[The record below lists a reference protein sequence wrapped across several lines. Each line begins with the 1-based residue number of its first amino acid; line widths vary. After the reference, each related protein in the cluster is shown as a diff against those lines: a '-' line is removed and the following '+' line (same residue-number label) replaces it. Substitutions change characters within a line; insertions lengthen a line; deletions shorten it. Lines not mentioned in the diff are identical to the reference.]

1 MRLSQFW
8 TAVADEFGP
17 ALGRTLVHDLVLGEL
32 GDLTAEQALAKGL
45 DIRDTWLALCRA
57 TDVPEPRR
65 HGVGNRDPKPGH

>member
-17 ALGRTLVHDLVLGEL
+17 ALGRTLVHDLVLGDL

-45 DIRDTWLALCRA
+45 DIRSTWLALCRA
-57 TDVPEPRR
+57 TDVPEGRR
-65 HGVGNRDPKPGH
+65 HGVGHRELKARG

>member
-17 ALGRTLVHDLVLGEL
+17 AHGRTLVHDLVLSEL
-32 GDLTAEQALAKGL
+32 GDLTAEQALAKGH
-45 DIRDTWLALCRA
+45 DIRGTWLALCRA
-57 TDVPEPRR
+57 TDVPEGRR